1 MVALRRWQPVGD
13 APRDDDEQRE
23 ETNGAT
29 AKRVVFVAGIV
40 YVALLALVVAHPS
53 SAGRPD
59 GRLRVDF
66 LDVGQGDS
74 ALVTMPDGTT
84 LLVDGGGRPRFG
96 ARATNASEGD
106 GVEPFERDARGVGE
120 AVVSEY
126 LWRRGLDRV
135 NYVLATHADADHID
149 GLDDVLRNFRTDA
162 ALVARAPAADEEFE
176 RFAATAAE
184 KGTPL
189 YLVGRGD
196 TLRFGGATVEVLW
209 PPRAA
214 DAARQ
219 PSRNEDSL
227 VLRLSFGSRAFI
239 LTGDIE
245 AGAESRLVAS
255 TANRLN
261 CDALKVAHHG
271 SRTSSTEAFADAARP
286 SLAVISVGLDSPYG
300 HPHPEVVTRWRALGA
315 QVLTTGER
323 GTITISTDGEDLKVE
338 TFVKP

>member
-1 MVALRRWQPVGD
+1 
-13 APRDDDEQRE
+13 
-23 ETNGAT
+23 
-29 AKRVVFVAGIV
+29 
-40 YVALLALVVAHPS
+40 
-53 SAGRPD
+53 
-59 GRLRVDF
+59 
-66 LDVGQGDS
+66 GQGDS

-84 LLVDGGGRPRFG
+84 LLVDGGGQPRFG
-96 ARATNASEGD
+96 ARATEASEGD
-106 GVEPFERDARGVGE
+106 GGEPFERDARGVGE

-135 NYVLATHADADHID
+135 NYVVATHADADHID
-149 GLDDVLRNFRTDA
+149 GLADVLRNFRTDA

-214 DAARQ
+214 DTAAAARR

-227 VLRLSFGSRAFI
+227 VLRLSLGSRAFI

-245 AGAESRLVAS
+245 ADAESRLVSSSAS
-255 TANRLN
+255 RLR

-271 SRTSSTEAFADAARP
+271 SRTSSTQRFADAARP
-286 SLAVISVGLDSPYG
+286 SIAVISVGLDSPYG
-300 HPHPEVVTRWRALGA
+300 HPRPEVVERWRAHGA
-315 QVLTTGER
+315 RVLTTGER
-323 GTITISTDGEDLKVE
+323 GTITVSTDGADLKVE
-338 TFVKP
+338 TFLKP